1 MNEIAWIQSYMVKA
15 PLARLM
21 GFSNALEK
29 GIVSDIDKP
38 VYLKHI
44 KDSAT
49 ELDCVIKEIKAK
61 ALVN

>member
-1 MNEIAWIQSYMVKA
+1 MVKA